1 MPAEPDV
8 MNNTTAGKAISTE
21 LFHDGPKKKT
31 AYSPRRDCA
40 SGVVSFALT
49 SKIAE

>member
-1 MPAEPDV
+1 MMAQ
-8 MNNTTAGKAISTE
+8 
-21 LFHDGPKKKT
+21 KKKT
-31 AYSPRRDCA
+31 AYSPKRDCA